1 MRLGSPY
8 RVGNCVQRD
17 QNRVRVNAQLIDVE
31 TGAHLWADRFEEDVA
46 DLFKLQDQVVAR
58 LVNSLGYE
66 LIKAEA
72 EKGAHSKSPDAIDL
86 TMRGWALAWQT
97 TRMPLKSNCDSALA
111 LFDESLRIDPYD
123 ADELTGEALI
133 YGIEYSFSWGTAR
146 TDYETKI
153 LGQSDRAIALAP
165 DNMRAYLVKSQY
177 LSFSHCANEGFDV
190 ANAGLLVSP
199 NDAHLYAARGFAEIT
214 LGRFEQAKTDFLPA
228 MRLSPRDRAIAQW
241 HVSFG
246 LAELGLGHFGAAV
259 DEFQKSIGF
268 GNRTFIPY
276 GCLAAA

>member
-1 MRLGSPY
+1 M
-8 RVGNCVQRD
+8 
-17 QNRVRVNAQLIDVE
+17 
-31 TGAHLWADRFEEDVA
+31 
-46 DLFKLQDQVVAR
+46 AR

-133 YGIEYSFSWGTAR
+133 YGIEYSFSWGTAG

-228 MRLSPRDRAIAQW
+228 MRLSPRDPAIAQW

-268 GNRTFIPY
+268 GNRTFIPR
-276 GCLAAA
+276 GCLAAAYALDGKADEANRALAEARRLNPKLSVKRMISAGPDIPNVLEGLRKAGLPEE